1 MLRQDAIVVGPQPGL
16 LMAVLIALAGGW
28 AASRL
33 MRSGSGGFACLVLGV
48 TGGVLGLSLAG
59 AAGLNLGGV
68 GLLVA
73 SVTGGV
79 LALALGR
86 AISNAAERR
95 RNRNHKPH
103 KEFESCGS
111 TGRTQEDS

>member
-1 MLRQDAIVVGPQPGL
+1 MLRQDAIVTGPQPGL
-16 LMAVLIALAGGW
+16 LTAVLIALAGGW

-33 MRSGSGGFACLVLGV
+33 MRTDPGPFPSLVLGV
-48 TGGVLGLSLAG
+48 TGAVLGLSLAG
-59 AAGLNLGGV
+59 ALGLRLSGV

-79 LALALGR
+79 LAFASGK

-95 RNRNHKPH
+95 RNRNHKPQ
-103 KEFESCGS
+103 KEFESSGS

>member
-1 MLRQDAIVVGPQPGL
+1 
-16 LMAVLIALAGGW
+16 
-28 AASRL
+28 
-33 MRSGSGGFACLVLGV
+33 VLGA
-48 TGGVLGLSLAG
+48 TGAVLGLSLAG
-59 AAGLNLGGV
+59 LAGLRLSGV

-79 LALALGR
+79 LAFAFGK

-95 RNRNHKPH
+95 RNRNHKPQ